1 MLFRSAS
8 NGKAIRFHEQTARAM
23 GRVASGV
30 RGILIYE
37 PDEVVGIA
45 IVSEEENQ
53 ILVVTENGY
62 GKRTKVEEYR
72 QQNRGGKGVKTLN
85 ITEKNGQLTK
95 LKSVIGDEDLI
106 ITTTKGMI
114 IRLPMEQIATSKR
127 STQGVRLI
135 KLNEGQHV
143 ATIAIVPKTA
153 VEEFDESVE
162 QEVVSEIGRA
172 SCRERV

>member
-1 MLFRSAS
+1 
-8 NGKAIRFHEQTARAM
+8 M

-30 RGILIYE
+30 RGILISD
-37 PDEVVGIA
+37 PDEVIGFT
-45 IVSEEENQ
+45 IVTEERNE

-72 QQNRGGKGVKTLN
+72 QQKRGGKGVKTLN

-95 LKSVIGDEDLI
+95 LRSVIGEEDLI

-114 IRLPMEQIATSKR
+114 IRLPIEQIATSKR

-135 KLNEGQHV
+135 KLNEGHKV
-143 ATIAIVPKTA
+143 ATIAIVQKTDDEDFI
-153 VEEFDESVE
+153 EELLDENGNPI
-162 QEVVSEIGRA
+162 EVVIEDPGIEEIT
-172 SCRERV
+172 EETTE